1 MNQATLQRPSGRG
14 KFITFEGGEGSGK
27 STQIKKLAERLGAA
41 KLRAI
46 AEATH
51 DKKAQDL
58 LFQLAEEYDRM
69 SQTRDALA
77 SAERRRAERESR

>member
-1 MNQATLQRPSGRG
+1 MDGDEVSA
-14 KFITFEGGEGSGK
+14 
-27 STQIKKLAERLGAA
+27 KLYRERAA

-58 LFQLAEEYDRM
+58 LFQLADEYARM
-69 SQTRDALA
+69 AETRDAIS
-77 SAERRRAERESR
+77 SAERRRSERKSR